1 VALRCELMSLSD
13 TNSQRSRPAGAPP
26 ARAPLNAAVLGA
38 RTLERVTCRLLP
50 LALVTLALAAC
61 GGDSPRPDA
70 AQTPTPAPD
79 PAAALPTTAA
89 ALADDLTTTSR
100 SLRDAIIAWRRD
112 GDPGSGD
119 APAGV
124 AALAARV
131 ERIHRALVPRRRLT
145 DQTLRLLNGRVR
157 AEARDVIAARRAL
170 DVLNE
175 PRPGQKPPSV
185 RRGPPEPADALR
197 SHYRKAR
204 ARSGVSVT
212 LLAAVN
218 LIESDFGRVR
228 NDSVAGAQGPMQ
240 FIPSTWRAY
249 GRGGDVQDPHDAIL
263 GAARFLAAAGALG
276 DEAGALYRYNPSSLY
291 VTAVS
296 RYARV
301 MRREPLAYYAFYASG
316 AGSP

>member
-1 VALRCELMSLSD
+1 VTRLLTALVLVALAGCGSD
-13 TNSQRSRPAGAPP
+13 
-26 ARAPLNAAVLGA
+26 
-38 RTLERVTCRLLP
+38 
-50 LALVTLALAAC
+50 
-61 GGDSPRPDA
+61 PRPA
-70 AQTPTPAPD
+70 AQTPTPT
-79 PAAALPTTAA
+79 PTPTPTR
-89 ALADDLTTTSR
+89 ADDLTATSSAVR
-100 SLRDAIIAWRRD
+100 EAITVWRRD
-112 GDPGSGD
+112 GDPSTGD
-119 APAGV
+119 APPEV

-131 ERIHRALVPRRRLT
+131 ERIHRALAEIRRLGR
-145 DQTLRLLNGRVR
+145 QTLPKLSGRVR

-175 PRPGQKPPSV
+175 PRPGEKPPKV
-185 RRGPPEPADALR
+185 RRGPPEPADVLR
-197 SHYRKAR
+197 CHYREAR

-249 GRGGDVQDPHDAIL
+249 GRGGDVHDPHDAIL
-263 GAARFLAAAGALG
+263 GAARFLAAAGARH

-301 MRREPLAYYAFYASG
+301 MRRNPLAYYAFYASG